1 MTRTLSDI
9 FDEARDVFAVPEATS
24 CAAWCDEHYKLPSE
38 SSNTS
43 GDWQTTS
50 VQLAILNAL
59 GGDAIEK
66 VDFYKSARFGGTKM
80 LIGAAAF
87 MLAHK
92 RRNVGMFQPT
102 SGDSDE
108 FVKNEINPAI
118 RECEPWRQRLI
129 TESDKS
135 PLNTLKF
142 KSFLGCNAYF
152 RGGHSANSFRRLTL
166 DAVFID
172 ELDGFNADIKKEGD
186 PTTLAWGRVKNSLFK
201 KQGQISTPTLT
212 DFSLI
217 QKSARAAEDMLLFH
231 ALCPRCY
238 THVPILW
245 GGRDAPYGFKWTAR
259 RASSV
264 VHICKSCG
272 EGWANGE
279 LEEATAY
286 GLWKGEKGW
295 STRDGLAWSFM
306 GAPSYPPR
314 HIAFKAWSAYS
325 PFSSWPQ
332 IVEEWYDA
340 FGDFDKMKTFTNT
353 TLAET
358 WSLNKDG
365 TVSKDLVES
374 FIPIEDLSTVVAVT
388 AGIDVQ
394 DDRLEVQFMGHEHY
408 GGMIVLGYEIYRGD
422 MTQPEVYKEMAREVL
437 GAKFKCG
444 ERELPVIAAAMDTQG
459 HHTTNVHRFLLANK
473 RAGIFFG
480 INGTANNFDIAD
492 KPGHS
497 KGNKDHIFYSIGS
510 NVHKQK
516 VYSAIRNYDQERGA
530 FRIWAGATLPEDYAE
545 QLVVEKMEI
554 KRVDGKDMI
563 TFTNANK
570 ARNEALDT
578 AVYNLA
584 AKAYI
589 KKHRG
594 RAGRNLIMD

>member
-1 MTRTLSDI
+1 MSGSLADI
-9 FDEARDVFAVPEATS
+9 FDQAREIFAVPEAIA
-24 CAAWCDEHYKLPSE
+24 CAAWCDREYKLPSE

-43 GDWQTTS
+43 GDWQTTA

-59 GGDAIEK
+59 GSDAIEK

-80 LIGAAAF
+80 LIGAAAYL
-87 MLAHK
+87 LAHK

-102 SGDSDE
+102 AGDSDE

-118 RECEPWRQRLI
+118 RECEPWRNALL
-129 TESDKS
+129 TDSDKS

-142 KSFLGCNAYF
+142 KSFIGCNAYY

-186 PTTLAWGRVKNSLFK
+186 PTTLSWGRVKNSLFK

-217 QKSARAAEDMLLFH
+217 QKSAKVAEDMLVFH
-231 ALCPRCY
+231 ALCPRCFQH
-238 THVPILW
+238 TPILW
-245 GGRDAPYGFKWTAR
+245 GGKDVPWGFKWTAR
-259 RASSV
+259 RANTV
-264 VHICKSCG
+264 VHICNLCG
-272 EGWANGE
+272 EGWGNGE
-279 LEEATAY
+279 MEEATTLGY
-286 GLWKGEKGW
+286 WKGEKGW
-295 STRDGLAWSFM
+295 STRDGLAWSYM
-306 GAPSYPPR
+306 GLPSYPPR

-325 PFSSWPQ
+325 PFSSWSQ

-340 FGDFDKMKTFTNT
+340 FGDFTKMQSFTNT

-358 WSLNKDG
+358 WNLNKDG
-365 TVSKDLVES
+365 SITADLIDS
-374 FIPIEDLSTVVAVT
+374 FIPIEDLSTIIGIT
-388 AGIDVQ
+388 AGVDIQ
-394 DDRLEVQFMGHEHY
+394 DDRIEVMYMGHEHY
-408 GGMIVLGYEIYRGD
+408 GGMVVLDYSIFRGD
-422 MTQPEVYKEMAREVL
+422 MSQPDIYKEMAQDVL
-437 GAKFKCG
+437 AARFQCG
-444 ERELPVIAAAMDTQG
+444 NRELPVIAAAVDTQG
-459 HHTTNVHRFLLANK
+459 HHTTNVHKFLQANR
-473 RAGIFFG
+473 RANIFFG
-480 INGTANNFDIAD
+480 INGSANTFDIAD

-497 KGNKDHIFYSIGS
+497 KGNKDHIFYTIGS

-516 VYSAIRNYDQERGA
+516 IFTAIRNYDQERGA
-530 FRIWAGATLPEDYAE
+530 FRIAAGARLPEDFAK
-545 QLVVEKMEI
+545 QLTAEKMEV

-584 AKAYI
+584 AKAFI

-594 RAGRNLIMD
+594 RQGRLLFMD